1 MPSKSKGWIVMCAWK
16 ISNLMLNCCLLIY
29 EEIHSAIIFTNSECF
44 SKSFK
49 SIFLHGKSKV
59 LPQNM

>member
-1 MPSKSKGWIVMCAWK
+1 MPPKSKGWIVLCAWE
-16 ISNLMLNCCLLIY
+16 ISDLMLNCCLLIY
-29 EEIHSAIIFTNSECF
+29 EEIHSTIILTNSECF

-49 SIFLHGKSKV
+49 SISLHGKSKV